1 LTTEQFAEILDGRGS
16 VTFVIGGPYGL
27 NNAAMKAHVDMM
39 LSFGGM
45 TMPHGLAKL
54 VVLEQ
59 VYRVGMIREGREY
72 HY

>member
-1 LTTEQFAEILDGRGS
+1 MLEKHGN
-16 VTFVIGGPYGL
+16 VTFVTGGPYGL
-27 NNAAMKAHVDMM
+27 DNEVMKEYVDML

-59 VYRVGMIREGREY
+59 VYRAICKSMFA
-72 HY
+72 

>member
-1 LTTEQFAEILDGRGS
+1 
-16 VTFVIGGPYGL
+16 
-27 NNAAMKAHVDMM
+27 MKRYVDMM

-59 VYRVGMIREGREY
+59 VYRASTIRDGREY

>member
-1 LTTEQFAEILDGRGS
+1 M
-16 VTFVIGGPYGL
+16 TFVIGGPYGL
-27 NNAAMKAHVDMM
+27 DNAVMKEHVDMM